1 MNFMEKLFGKEKRS
15 QQQNGSTV
23 AGKSAG
29 SKNEI
34 GSPMEGKLIELK
46 DVPDEAFAQGIL
58 GDGVAIRPTKGEVY
72 APADGTVDTLFDTCH
87 AITFL
92 CDNGAE
98 LLLHVGLDTVQ
109 LKGKHF
115 QPQVASGDRVK
126 KGRLLLQVDLEAVKR
141 EGYDTVTP
149 VIVTNGDELPVEKA
163 APGRVKVGDMIMKS
177 SR

>member
-1 MNFMEKLFGKEKRS
+1 MSIFGKLFSSKPKGETL
-15 QQQNGSTV
+15 GAPV
-23 AGKSAG
+23 AG
-29 SKNEI
+29 ET
-34 GSPMEGKLIELK
+34 
-46 DVPDEAFAQGIL
+46 VPLQEVNDPTFGQEIL
-58 GDGVAIRPTKGEVY
+58 GKGVAIRPTKGEVY

-115 QPQVASGDRVK
+115 QSQVASGDRVK
-126 KGRLLLQVDLEAVKR
+126 KGQLLLSVDLEAVKR

-149 VIVTNGDELPVEKA
+149 VIVTNADEWPVEKA
-163 APGRVKVGDMIMKS
+163 APGKVKVGDVIMKG

>member
-34 GSPMEGKLIELK
+34 GSPMEGELIELK

-98 LLLHVGLDTVQ
+98 LLLHVGLDTVPAER
-109 LKGKHF
+109 KAFSVPGGIRRPGEKRTAF
-115 QPQVASGDRVK
+115 VKCGSGGSEA
-126 KGRLLLQVDLEAVKR
+126 GRL
-141 EGYDTVTP
+141 
-149 VIVTNGDELPVEKA
+149 
-163 APGRVKVGDMIMKS
+163 
-177 SR
+177 

>member
-34 GSPMEGKLIELK
+34 GSPMEGELIELK

-115 QPQVASGDRVK
+115 QSQVASGDRVK
-126 KGRLLLQVDLEAVKR
+126 KGQL

-149 VIVTNGDELPVEKA
+149 VIVTNADEWPVEKA
-163 APGRVKVGDMIMKS
+163 APGKVKVGDVIMKG

>member
-1 MNFMEKLFGKEKRS
+1 M
-15 QQQNGSTV
+15 
-23 AGKSAG
+23 
-29 SKNEI
+29 
-34 GSPMEGKLIELK
+34 
-46 DVPDEAFAQGIL
+46 
-58 GDGVAIRPTKGEVY
+58 
-72 APADGTVDTLFDTCH
+72 DTLFDTCH

-115 QPQVASGDRVK
+115 QSQVASGDRVK
-126 KGRLLLQVDLEAVKR
+126 KGQLLLSVDLEAVKR

-149 VIVTNGDELPVEKA
+149 VIVTNADEWPVEKA
-163 APGRVKVGDMIMKS
+163 APGKVKVGDVIMKG

>member
-1 MNFMEKLFGKEKRS
+1 MKFEKLNYVV
-15 QQQNGSTV
+15 Q
-23 AGKSAG
+23 
-29 SKNEI
+29 
-34 GSPMEGKLIELK
+34 
-46 DVPDEAFAQGIL
+46 
-58 GDGVAIRPTKGEVY
+58 
-72 APADGTVDTLFDTCH
+72 
-87 AITFL
+87 
-92 CDNGAE
+92 
-98 LLLHVGLDTVQ
+98 GLDTVQ

-126 KGRLLLQVDLEAVKR
+126 KGQLLLQVDLEAVKR

>member
-34 GSPMEGKLIELK
+34 GSPMEGELIELK

-109 LKGKHF
+109 LK
-115 QPQVASGDRVK
+115 
-126 KGRLLLQVDLEAVKR
+126 
-141 EGYDTVTP
+141 
-149 VIVTNGDELPVEKA
+149 
-163 APGRVKVGDMIMKS
+163 
-177 SR
+177 

>member
-34 GSPMEGKLIELK
+34 GSPMEGELIELK

-98 LLLHVGLDTVQ
+98 LLLHLRREKERV
-109 LKGKHF
+109 HNI
-115 QPQVASGDRVK
+115 QPQRQVQKLGAVFHNSVLRRVQHLVIDGIRRPGEKRTAFVKCGSGGSEA
-126 KGRLLLQVDLEAVKR
+126 GRL
-141 EGYDTVTP
+141 
-149 VIVTNGDELPVEKA
+149 
-163 APGRVKVGDMIMKS
+163 
-177 SR
+177 